1 MISSK
6 NGINTL
12 TSEIINISQHS
23 FWVFYK
29 DKEYQIPF
37 DVFPWFKHCTVE
49 SLFNYS
55 VDEYGNFHWPDLD
68 VDLNIDIIENP
79 HKYPLVSK

>member
-1 MISSK
+1 MKTVNLDEDNSK
-6 NGINTL
+6 KETK
-12 TSEIINISQHS
+12 HS
-23 FWVFYK
+23 FWIFYK

-37 DVFPWFKHCTVE
+37 DVFPWFKHCTIE
-49 SLFNYS
+49 NLFNYN